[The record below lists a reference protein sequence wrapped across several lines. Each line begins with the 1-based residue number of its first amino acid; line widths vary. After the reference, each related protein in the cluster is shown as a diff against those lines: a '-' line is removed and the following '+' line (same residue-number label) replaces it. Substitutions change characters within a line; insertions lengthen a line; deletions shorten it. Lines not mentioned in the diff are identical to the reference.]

1 MFKFYIM
8 YYLFNFIAGTLLGVN
23 YFAVLCLFSKFMF
36 EPDLKVRS
44 VCILSIVAAQVAIG
58 WKVMVPPKNKLH
70 LQANKMSTNNGLQW
84 KRRGK

>member
-1 MFKFYIM
+1 MQ

-23 YFAVLCLFSKFMF
+23 YFAVLCLFSKFMV

-58 WKVMVPPKNKLH
+58 
-70 LQANKMSTNNGLQW
+70 
-84 KRRGK
+84 